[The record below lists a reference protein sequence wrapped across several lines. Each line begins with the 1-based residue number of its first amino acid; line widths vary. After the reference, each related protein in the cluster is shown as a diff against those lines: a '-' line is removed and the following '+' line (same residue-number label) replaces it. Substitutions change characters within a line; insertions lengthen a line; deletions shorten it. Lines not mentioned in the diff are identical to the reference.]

1 MSMKAKNRNA
11 LDIGRDVLRIEAE
24 ALLAM
29 IERLDES
36 FENAVGAI
44 LSIPG
49 KVITTGLGKSG
60 IVARKTASTLASTGT
75 PAFFLHPVEALH
87 GDLGIVAKGDILLAI
102 SNSGENDEVLNL
114 LEAAK
119 KIGAKSL
126 SLTGNLQSTLARNT
140 DITLDVSIA
149 REACPLGVVP
159 TASTTAALALG
170 DALAIALM
178 EKRDFGREDFALFH
192 PGGRLGRRL
201 SLRVRDIM
209 RTGEKLP
216 VVSESDALADALR
229 EMTERDNLGVVL
241 VVDEGGALTGVV
253 TDGDIRRIARLEG
266 TWEEK
271 AAGPVE
277 KFMSRNPK
285 TVDADSLASE
295 AVQIMEVRGITSLAI
310 VDGKGRAAGIV
321 HLHDILGRGKFT
333 I

>member
-1 MSMKAKNRNA
+1 MTMKAKNRNA

-36 FENAVGAI
+36 FENAVEAI

-126 SLTGNLQSTLARNT
+126 SLTGNPLSTLARNT
-140 DITLDVSIA
+140 DVTLDVSVA

-170 DALAIALM
+170 DALAITLM
-178 EKRDFGREDFALFH
+178 EKRDFGSEDFALFH
-192 PGGRLGRRL
+192 PGGR
-201 SLRVRDIM
+201 DIM
-209 RTGEKLP
+209 RKGKEIPLVGE
-216 VVSESDALADALR
+216 SATLAGALR
-229 EMTERDNLGVVL
+229 EMTERDNLGVAL
-241 VVDEGGALTGVV
+241 VVDDGGALTGVI

-271 AAGPVE
+271 TAGPVK

-310 VDGKGRAAGIV
+310 VDGKGKVAGIV

-333 I
+333 V